1 MWTPKIIEVLSLMLL
16 IQGSNSANYFTDSSA
31 NYSANYFANYSANDS
46 ANYSANDFVNYSDY
60 SASYSANYSANDS
73 ANYSANDFD
82 NYSANYSAT
91 YSANFTRVAKCCDL
105 GQVYDEMSS
114 QCAPGNFN
122 LTTLRSQYMADA
134 GIGMGVV
141 FDTGA
146 MKAEDCENGSLR
158 CVHLTLGRVESTI
171 LKFQSGI
178 NFANS
183 FADSEGLKIRW

>member
-16 IQGSNSANYFTDSSA
+16 IQGTNSANYFTDYSA

-46 ANYSANDFVNYSDY
+46 ANDSANYSANDFVNY

-73 ANYSANDFD
+73 ASYSANDF
-82 NYSANYSAT
+82 AN

>member
-1 MWTPKIIEVLSLMLL
+1 MWTPKIIEVLFLMLL
-16 IQGSNSANYFTDSSA
+16 IQGSHSANYFTDYSA
-31 NYSANYFANYSANDS
+31 NYSANSSANDS
-46 ANYSANDFVNYSDY
+46 ANYSS
-60 SASYSANYSANDS
+60 NYSANL
-73 ANYSANDFD
+73 
-82 NYSANYSAT
+82 
-91 YSANFTRVAKCCDL
+91 TRVAKCCDL

-158 CVHLTLGRVESTI
+158 CVHLVLGRVKSTR
-171 LKFQSGI
+171 LNFQNGVH
-178 NFANS
+178 FAKH
-183 FADSEGLKIRW
+183 LCQL

>member
-46 ANYSANDFVNYSDY
+46 ANDSANYSANDFVNY

-73 ANYSANDFD
+73 ASYSANDF
-82 NYSANYSAT
+82 AN

-178 NFANS
+178 NFAFF
-183 FADSEGLKIRW
+183 FANSEGLKIRW

>member
-16 IQGSNSANYFTDSSA
+16 IQGSNSANYFTD
-31 NYSANYFANYSANDS
+31 
-46 ANYSANDFVNYSDY
+46 
-60 SASYSANYSANDS
+60 YSANYSANDS
-73 ANYSANDFD
+73 ANYSANDFA
-82 NYSANYSAT
+82 NYSAN

-122 LTTLRSQYMADA
+122 LTTLRSQHMADA

-178 NFANS
+178 HFA
-183 FADSEGLKIRW
+183 FFLATLKV

>member
-16 IQGSNSANYFTDSSA
+16 IQGSNSGNYLTDYSA
-31 NYSANYFANYSANDS
+31 NYSSNYSANDS
-46 ANYSANDFVNYSDY
+46 ANYSANDFVNYS
-60 SASYSANYSANDS
+60 ASYSANYSANDS
-73 ANYSANDFD
+73 ASYSANDF
-82 NYSANYSAT
+82 AN

-171 LKFQSGI
+171 LKFKSGI
-178 NFANS
+178 NFTTF
-183 FADSEGLKIRW
+183 FADSEGLKIRR